1 MELQATSLE
10 PRTSQVH
17 FTGNGREYFGI
28 WIVNLLLSVLTLGIY
43 SAWAKVRTLQYF
55 YGHSR
60 VDGQGFRYLA
70 TPLQILKG
78 RLIAV
83 AFFAVISLLSHFFP
97 VFALVFAIAFLFL
110 TPWLLNQS
118 LKFNFRMTSYRN
130 VRFGFIGTYLGSLL
144 NFVIYPLLSVFTLFL
159 ALPLAMRALDKYIVQ
174 HSTYGKKSFQTDP
187 DVSPYYA
194 ATFLSGLLSM
204 GIVLLMGLIIG
215 SSIYADPAATEGP
228 GNSMLVTV
236 AMFFSY
242 ALIGALSGALYQV
255 WIRNHLFGRT
265 RLEGLVELGS
275 AVPVSAALYVAVTN
289 LLLLLVTAGL
299 AFPWT
304 KVRKAKLLAAGTQVT
319 LYPALDQLFDQLST
333 PSSVVAEELAD
344 LYDVDFALI

>member
-1 MELQATSLE
+1 MELQTTSLE
-10 PRTSQVH
+10 PRTTQVL

-97 VFALVFAIAFLFL
+97 IFALIFAIVFLFL

-130 VRFGFIGTYLGSLL
+130 VRFGFNGTYLGSLL
-144 NFVIYPLLSVFTLFL
+144 NFVIYPLLSLFTLFL

-174 HSTYGKKSFQTDP
+174 HSTYGKKSFQTAP

-204 GIVLLMGLIIG
+204 GIVLLMGFIIG
-215 SSIYADPAATEGP
+215 TSIYADPAAAAPE
-228 GNSMLVTV
+228 NSMLVT
-236 AMFFSY
+236 ATMFFSY
-242 ALIGALSGALYQV
+242 ALIGTLSGTLYQI
-255 WIRNHLFGRT
+255 WIRNHLFSRT
-265 RLEGLVELGS
+265 RLEGLVELES
-275 AVPVSAALYVAVTN
+275 TVPVSTALYVAVTN

-304 KVRKAKLLAAGTQVT
+304 KVRKAQLLAAGTKIT
-319 LYPALDQLFDQLST
+319 LYPALDQLYDQLST

>member
-1 MELQATSLE
+1 MELQTTSLE
-10 PRTSQVH
+10 PRTTQVH

-97 VFALVFAIAFLFL
+97 IFALVFAIVFLFL

-118 LKFNFRMTSYRN
+118 LKFTFRMTSYRN
-130 VRFGFIGTYLGSLL
+130 VRFGFNGTYLGSLL
-144 NFVIYPLLSVFTLFL
+144 NFVIYPLLSLFTLFL

-194 ATFLSGLLSM
+194 ATFLSGLLST
-204 GIVLLMGLIIG
+204 GIVLLMGFIIG
-215 SSIYADPAATEGP
+215 TSIYADPAAAAPE
-228 GNSMLVTV
+228 NSMLVT
-236 AMFFSY
+236 ATMFFSY
-242 ALIGALSGALYQV
+242 ALIGTLSGTLYQV
-255 WIRNHLFGRT
+255 WIRNHLFSRT
-265 RLEGLVELGS
+265 RLEGLVELES
-275 AVPVSAALYVAVTN
+275 AVPVSTALYVAVTN

-304 KVRKAKLLAAGTQVT
+304 KVRKAKLLAAGTQIT
-319 LYPALDQLFDQLST
+319 LYPALDQLYDQLST